1 MSNEIPLRYGCN
13 PHQAD
18 AKLSVR
24 SGEMPLSVL
33 NGSPGYIN
41 LMDALN
47 AWQLVRELRH
57 ALNLPAAASFKHVS
71 PAGAA
76 VGTPLSDA
84 LAHSYRVDD
93 LGELSPVATAYARA
107 RGADRIS
114 SFGDFTAVSDTV
126 DLSLAAILKRE
137 VSDGII
143 APGYDSDALELLKE
157 KKGGNYLVLQID
169 QNYEAP
175 PSEAREIFGMTF
187 EQTSNHTRLD
197 RSILDSVA
205 SDERLTGLPEW
216 AVRDLLV
223 ATITLKYTQSN
234 SIAVAYD
241 GQCIGI
247 GAGQQSR
254 IHCVRLA
261 CHKADLWFLRQH
273 SKLLSLPFKK
283 GVKRPDT
290 DNTTDQFLSLDAT
303 PTEIESWAHVL
314 ETVPDR
320 LSQQE
325 KTQWLARVEG
335 VSLSSDAFIPF
346 RDTVDRAHESG
357 VGYIVET
364 GGSIRAESVIEACN
378 EYRIRLHHSGVRLF
392 HH

>member
-1 MSNEIPLRYGCN
+1 M
-13 PHQAD
+13 
-18 AKLSVR
+18 
-24 SGEMPLSVL
+24 
-33 NGSPGYIN
+33 
-41 LMDALN
+41 
-47 AWQLVRELRH
+47 
-57 ALNLPAAASFKHVS
+57 
-71 PAGAA
+71 
-76 VGTPLSDA
+76 
-84 LAHSYRVDD
+84 
-93 LGELSPVATAYARA
+93 
-107 RGADRIS
+107 
-114 SFGDFTAVSDTV
+114 
-126 DLSLAAILKRE
+126 
-137 VSDGII
+137 
-143 APGYDSDALELLKE
+143 
-157 KKGGNYLVLQID
+157 
-169 QNYEAP
+169 
-175 PSEAREIFGMTF
+175 
-187 EQTSNHTRLD
+187 
-197 RSILDSVA
+197 
-205 SDERLTGLPEW
+205 
-216 AVRDLLV
+216 

-283 GVKRPDT
+283 GVKRPDK

-303 PTEIESWAHVL
+303 PKEIESWAHVL

-325 KTQWLARVEG
+325 KTQWLARFEG